1 MHPAALAQLKAF
13 LSHLKLERR
22 LSPHTADNY
31 RRDLERLVRFC
42 DHHGLDGW
50 GQLKPDNARHFVGE
64 VHRQGVAGASIRRY
78 LSAARTFY
86 RFLIREGEV
95 GGNPFEGVPAPKSGR
110 RLPQALTT
118 EEAASLMQIEA
129 VAEKDSL
136 APRDRALFELI
147 YSSGLRLAEVV
158 ALDVVD
164 LDPGEGLVRVT
175 GKGGKVRVVPVGREA
190 LAALE
195 VWLPQRSHWARSGEP
210 ALFVSRRGGRLGPR
224 AVQQR
229 LNHWAARRLPGVPV
243 HPHMLRHSFATHL
256 LESSGDLRAVQ
267 ELLGHAD
274 ISTTQVYTHIDFQHL
289 AKVYDAAHPRA
300 RRHKQRDD

>member
-1 MHPAALAQLKAF
+1 V
-13 LSHLKLERR
+13 S
-22 LSPHTADNY
+22 
-31 RRDLERLVRFC
+31 
-42 DHHGLDGW
+42 
-50 GQLKPDNARHFVGE
+50 
-64 VHRQGVAGASIRRY
+64 GASIRRY
-78 LSAARTFY
+78 LSAVRTFY
-86 RFLIREGEV
+86 RYLLREGEV
-95 GGNPFEGVPAPKSGR
+95 GANPFEGVPAPKTGR

-118 EEAASLMQIEA
+118 EEAARLMQINA
-129 VAEKDSL
+129 VPDKDSL

-158 ALDVVD
+158 ALDTVD

-195 VWLPQRSHWARSGEP
+195 LWLPLRSAWASPAET
-210 ALFVSRRGGRLGPR
+210 ALFVSRRGERLGPR

-229 LNHWAARRLPGVPV
+229 LKHWAARSLPGVPV

-300 RRHKQRDD
+300 RRRKHEDD